1 MAVAWPVKLASIERP
16 SWRGWNPNVR
26 GITGHGFATRPQG
39 VEPYTSAM
47 NADDVWPLR
56 TLAGGDRMQDPSDS
70 IEITEPEENG
80 QADTAGSP
88 VADDP
93 ARNSDIDS
101 TTGSTVLAEVL
112 PGVAVVFG
120 EVPAELKPDL
130 IDFGLV
136 PAADRMQISTVLASI
151 GNTATVAGNLGN
163 VFASV
168 QGLYRISDA
177 TQAVLKAG
185 GTLAIKDG
193 ANLGT
198 VISSSG
204 LGQARFIPVATVSK
218 AQTAASV
225 GPALAMV
232 ALQMQL
238 SEITGLVRTNIALTS
253 QAITTIRNEQWAEL
267 TGLVATIDRAVEQAQ
282 EVRSVPTSLWD
293 SVAGNEASLRKQL
306 DLYRRNVRGHV
317 GQIDRPDAHRRRE
330 YLQTNA
336 EAILFDA
343 NALLSSVKA
352 WTGYQALRA
361 GKARAAGREDAHEAR
376 LVDIIARDTRTELDT
391 ALTETTSLID
401 SLTREL
407 RIIAELP
414 GRDTL
419 SQSLPGKRRDS
430 KAARQTSARLLEAIE
445 PLADAL
451 HPLAPALGAP
461 GVVCA
466 PRSLDLAPYL
476 RILRWFLEDGETLRV
491 LGFPDQLDALG
502 PISAILG
509 GAKDRLAAAMDKV
522 AANTLVAVTDRRIIT
537 AKTNAFLEQG
547 EVRQDIPIDQVR
559 YVRAATTQD
568 TSARLAIDLITRDEN
583 LRWLF
588 HADIDNTQVAALAAV
603 LAESMT
609 IPDDERD
616 ALQRRRYAPIEAGT
630 KGESTGTRSTEPTG
644 PEATTCDAE

>member
-1 MAVAWPVKLASIERP
+1 
-16 SWRGWNPNVR
+16 
-26 GITGHGFATRPQG
+26 
-39 VEPYTSAM
+39 
-47 NADDVWPLR
+47 
-56 TLAGGDRMQDPSDS
+56 MQDPSGS
-70 IEITEPEENG
+70 MKIAEPEQNG
-80 QADTAGSP
+80 QGNTAVSP
-88 VADDP
+88 VPDDP
-93 ARNSDIDS
+93 APGSDIDS
-101 TTGSTVLAEVL
+101 TTASTVLAEVL
-112 PGVAVVFG
+112 PGIAVVFG

-130 IDFGLV
+130 IDSGLV
-136 PAADRMQISTVLASI
+136 PTADRMQISTVLASI

-163 VFASV
+163 AFASV

-177 TQAVLKAG
+177 TQALLKAG
-185 GTLAIKDG
+185 GTLAVKDG

-198 VISSSG
+198 VLSSG
-204 LGQARFIPVATVSK
+204 GLAQARFIPVTAVSR
-218 AQTAASV
+218 AQTAAAI

-253 QAITTIRNEQWAEL
+253 QVLTTIRNEQWAEL
-267 TGLVATIDRAVEQAQ
+267 TGLVATIDRAVDHAR
-282 EVRSVPTSLWD
+282 EVGSVPTSLWD
-293 SVAGNEASLRKQL
+293 SVAGSEAPLRKQL
-306 DLYRRNVRGHV
+306 DLYRLNVRGHI
-317 GQIDRPDAHRRRE
+317 GQIDQPGTHRRRE
-330 YLQTNA
+330 YLQANA

-376 LVDIIARDTRTELDT
+376 LVDVVARDTRMELDV
-391 ALTETTSLID
+391 ALAETRNLVD

-451 HPLAPALGAP
+451 HPPAPALKAP

-466 PRSLDLAPYL
+466 PRSLDLEPYL
-476 RILRWFLEDGETLRV
+476 RILRWFLEDGETLRA

-502 PISAILG
+502 PVSAILG
-509 GAKDRLAAAMDKV
+509 GAKDKLAAAMDK
-522 AANTLVAVTDRRIIT
+522 AAAKTLVAVTDRRIIT
-537 AKTNAFLEQG
+537 AKANAFLDQG
-547 EVRQDIPIDQVR
+547 EVRQDIPVDRVR
-559 YVRAATTQD
+559 YVRAAAAQVR
-568 TSARLAIDLITRDEN
+568 SARLAIDLITRDEN
-583 LRWLF
+583 IRWVF
-588 HADIDNTQVAALAAV
+588 HPDIDNTQVDALAAV

-609 IPDDERD
+609 IPDAERD
-616 ALQRRRYAPIEAGT
+616 ALQRRRYAPIEAGK
-630 KGESTGTRSTEPTG
+630 KGESTSTGSTEPAG
-644 PEATTCDAE
+644 SEATTCDTE

>member
-1 MAVAWPVKLASIERP
+1 
-16 SWRGWNPNVR
+16 
-26 GITGHGFATRPQG
+26 
-39 VEPYTSAM
+39 
-47 NADDVWPLR
+47 
-56 TLAGGDRMQDPSDS
+56 MQDPSDS
-70 IEITEPEENG
+70 MEIAEPEENG
-80 QADTAGSP
+80 RSNTADSP
-88 VADDP
+88 VVDDP
-93 ARNSDIDS
+93 TPHSDIDS
-101 TTGSTVLAEVL
+101 TTASTVLAEVL

-136 PAADRMQISTVLASI
+136 SVADRKQISTVLASI
-151 GNTATVAGNLGN
+151 GNTTTVAGNLGN
-163 VFASV
+163 AFAGV

-177 TQAVLKAG
+177 TQALLRAG
-185 GTLAIKDG
+185 GTLAVKDG
-193 ANLGT
+193 ANLGA
-198 VISSSG
+198 VFLSG
-204 LGQARFIPVATVSK
+204 RIAAQARFIPVTAVSA
-218 AQTAASV
+218 AQTAATL

-253 QAITTIRNEQWAEL
+253 QVLTTIRNEQWAEL
-267 TGLVATIDRAVEQAQ
+267 TGLVATVDRAVDQAR
-282 EVRSVPTSLWD
+282 EVGSVPTSLWD
-293 SVAGNEASLRKQL
+293 SVAGGEASLRKQL
-306 DLYRRNVRGHV
+306 DLYRLNVRGHV
-317 GQIDRPDAHRRRE
+317 GQIDRPDTRRHRE

-336 EAILFDA
+336 EAIVFDA
-343 NALLSSVKA
+343 YALLSSVKA

-361 GKARAAGREDAHEAR
+361 GRARAAGREDADEAR
-376 LVDIIARDTRTELDT
+376 LVDVIARDTRTELDS
-391 ALTETTSLID
+391 ALAETRSLVA

-407 RIIAELP
+407 RIITELP

-419 SQSLPGKRRDS
+419 SQSLTGKRRDS

-451 HPLAPALGAP
+451 HPPAPPLEAP

-466 PRSLDLAPYL
+466 PESLDLEPYL

-509 GAKDRLAAAMDKV
+509 GAKEKLAAARDRAV
-522 AANTLVAVTDRRIIT
+522 ANTLVAVTDRRIIT

-547 EVRQDIPIDQVR
+547 EIRQDIPIDQVR
-559 YVRAATTQD
+559 YVRAATAQD
-568 TSARLAIDLITRDEN
+568 RSARLAIDLITRDESI
-583 LRWLF
+583 RWLF
-588 HADIDNTQVAALAAV
+588 RADIDNTQVDALAAV

-609 IPDDERD
+609 IPDVEREE
-616 ALQRRRYAPIEAGT
+616 LQRRRYAPIEAG
-630 KGESTGTRSTEPTG
+630 KKSESTGTRSTEPTG